1 MKVTTNEQGVIQ
13 LEEVFSGIILK
24 TPDGEEMTIC
34 MRDSG
39 FEINYQGE
47 WYFAKEGFVE
57 PFKED
62 KINVSTQELIN
73 QMDYLSESINQLAES
88 TNQRFDKLIKQ
99 KEENLVTPGPAH
111 LARMSERDRLNKSE

>member
-47 WYFAKEGFVE
+47 WYFAKEGFVK

-62 KINVSTQELIN
+62 KINVSTQE
-73 QMDYLSESINQLAES
+73 DYY
-88 TNQRFDKLIKQ
+88 QRYDKLVRQ
-99 KEENLVTPGPAH
+99 KVEMLVAPGPAH